1 MLLEQENTNDK
12 KEYVPVLVLNIDDF
26 VFHKGKHVHLC
37 KISVKPVTHYYEEND
52 YRKYTC
58 PICDNVGCNH
68 QITEGEPNCPIC
80 GINLEW
86 EDKCLSCAEEAKELE
101 DLEKRANEWIRS
113 QGYNEE
119 NLPNDEYVQMKDAF
133 IAGARDYRYMS
144 VVCESTLPYK

>member
-12 KEYVPVLVLNIDDF
+12 KEYVPVLVLSIDDF
-26 VFHKGKHVHLC
+26 VFHKGKLVHNS

-68 QITEGEPNCPIC
+68 QVTKGEHNCPIC

-101 DLEKRANEWIRS
+101 DLEKRANEWIKS

-144 VVCESTLPYK
+144 VVCESTLPY

>member
-1 MLLEQENTNDK
+1 MIN
-12 KEYVPVLVLNIDDF
+12 KELFNF
-26 VFHKGKHVHLC
+26 TKGKLLHQN
-37 KISVKPVTHYYEEND
+37 KIGVKPIIHYYEEND

-68 QITEGEPNCPIC
+68 QVTECEPNCPIC

-86 EDKCLSCAEEAKELE
+86 EDKCLSCEDEATELK

-133 IAGARDYRYMS
+133 IAGARDYRYRS
-144 VVCESTLPYK
+144 VVCESTLPY

>member
-1 MLLEQENTNDK
+1 MLMLLAQENINDK
-12 KEYVPVLVLNIDDF
+12 KEYVSVLALNIDDF
-26 VFHKGKHVHLC
+26 VFHKEKHVHNS
-37 KISVKPVTHYYEEND
+37 KISVKPTTTFYEKD
-52 YRKYTC
+52 YCKYSC

-68 QITEGEPNCPIC
+68 QVTEGEPNCPIC

-86 EDKCLSCAEEAKELE
+86 EDKCLSCEDEATELK

-133 IAGARDYRYMS
+133 IAGARDYQYKS
-144 VVCESTLPYK
+144 VVC